1 MLLGYARGK
10 VGSLVFARL
19 KGQQI
24 TRAYNP
30 SPNDRKTNKQ
40 MSQRV
45 KLPALVAFYQQNQAF
60 FPFAFTSK
68 KTTQSDYNAFVS
80 TNLKNSDMPY
90 LSKGQIAM
98 GYPVVAP
105 YIGTDGPV
113 SEVACVWGNM
123 NADVEGSGEKE
134 PIGVVTT
141 LKCSAGFD
149 FKRFQTF
156 GTFGVAEVSKQIVEN
171 NPDVRNGDMITFYL
185 IYNPAVAY
193 GGAVDIDKLNDP
205 NIVASCQFTVDV
217 ASTQVASYFGLKFD
231 ADGRSNFLAL
241 TTNANGNICLA
252 SQFFLGVEDENYTP
266 TDFETRTYVNASMS
280 VCCVISRNN
289 GVQKVSRSRF
299 ALSPIAMGYYT
310 NASSAVSLADS
321 IKSYGATGEALLE
334 NKPNNFT
341 TGELTS
347 KEVNINSTDVLH
359 GGTIGASIE
368 LQPKT
373 EIQSLTV
380 SSLTTGNG
388 PFTVRLYTEES
399 STPFST
405 QNNVDVGEPIN
416 VPAGYGLFLAEFE
429 GAGITASTTGKVV
442 VTYYA

>member
-60 FPFAFTSK
+60 FPFSFTSK

-80 TNLKNSDMPY
+80 VNLLNSDMPY
-90 LSKGQIAM
+90 LNKGQIAS

-123 NADVEGSGEKE
+123 NADVANADAFE

-141 LKCSAGFD
+141 LKCATDFD
-149 FKRFQTF
+149 FKRFQTL
-156 GTFGVAEVSKQIVEN
+156 GNFGVAEVSQQLVDN
-171 NPDVRNGDMITFYL
+171 NPDIQNGDMITFYL
-185 IYNPAVAY
+185 IYNPAVKF
-193 GGAVDIDKLNDP
+193 GGVVDIDKLNDP
-205 NIVASCQFTVDV
+205 NVIASCQFTVDI
-217 ASTQVASYFGLKFD
+217 ASTQVASNFGLTFE
-231 ADGRSNFLAL
+231 ADGRTNFLAL

-252 SQFFLGVEDENYTP
+252 SQFFGGIEAQSYQP
-266 TDFETRTYVNASMS
+266 TDFESKTYANASMS

-299 ALSPIAMGYYT
+299 ALSPIGLGYFT
-310 NASSAVSLADS
+310 KASSAVSLADS
-321 IKSYGATGEALLE
+321 ITSYGATGEALLE

-380 SSLTTGNG
+380 SSLTSGNG
-388 PFTVRLYTEES
+388 PFTIRLYTEES

-405 QNNVDVGEPIN
+405 QTNVNVGQAIN

-429 GAGITASTTGKVV
+429 GVGITESTTGKVV